1 MNESIAYE
9 GRNLKKKGV
18 NSACYTRNGAV
29 RIKKAEH
36 SKAEKIKHINDLFE
50 LFPNHITIDVE
61 EDEFHDASQVAN
73 ESTQSSY

>member
-1 MNESIAYE
+1 MLHQEWCSSH
-9 GRNLKKKGV
+9 KK
-18 NSACYTRNGAV
+18 T
-29 RIKKAEH
+29 EH

-73 ESTQSSY
+73 EFTQSSY